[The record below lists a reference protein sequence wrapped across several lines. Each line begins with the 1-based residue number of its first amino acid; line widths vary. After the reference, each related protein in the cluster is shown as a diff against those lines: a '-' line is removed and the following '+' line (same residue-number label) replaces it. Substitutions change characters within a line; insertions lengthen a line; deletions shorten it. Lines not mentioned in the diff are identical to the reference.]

1 MADAT
6 PTATETTLVRA
17 QSRYVRGSARKARV
31 VLDHIRGKSVVQ
43 ARAALAFTPRA
54 AARDILATL
63 ESAAANAENNHDLE
77 PSELRIEEAYADEGP
92 TLKRWQPR
100 ARGRAMRIRKRT
112 CHLTVVLR
120 HDPKLAEAVAATG
133 GRRSSAAQATI
144 EATQRARRTGKAV
157 APEAAVETT
166 DAPAAT
172 EAPAPKRRRAK
183 AAAPAVVE
191 ETTTADETT
200 EAAEAVADE
209 VPAAEAPATA
219 EGDEAPAAEAASD
232 ETTPNEEEV

>member
-6 PTATETTLVRA
+6 PTETTVVRA

-77 PSELRIEEAYADEGP
+77 PNELRIEEAYADEGP

-120 HDPKLAEAVAATG
+120 HDPKLAEAAAATG
-133 GRRSSAAQATI
+133 GRRNSAAQATI
-144 EATQRARRTGKAV
+144 EATQRARRTGKAA
-157 APEAAVETT
+157 APEAAAETAETT
-166 DAPAAT
+166 TETTETPAAS
-172 EAPAPKRRRAK
+172 EAPAPKKRRTRAK
-183 AAAPAVVE
+183 APAAVEETTAEAVVE
-191 ETTTADETT
+191 E
-200 EAAEAVADE
+200 
-209 VPAAEAPATA
+209 VPA
-219 EGDEAPAAEAASD
+219 DEAPAAAPADEAPVTETASD
-232 ETTPNEEEV
+232 DNTTPNEEEV

>member
-1 MADAT
+1 MAEAT
-6 PTATETTLVRA
+6 PTEVTRVRA
-17 QSRYVRGSARKARV
+17 QARFVRGSARKARV

-77 PSELRIEEAYADEGP
+77 PNELRIEEAYADEGP

-120 HDPKLAEAVAATG
+120 HDPKLAEAAAATG
-133 GRRSSAAQATI
+133 GRRNSAAQATI
-144 EATQRARRTGKAV
+144 EATQRARRTGKAA
-157 APEAAVETT
+157 APEAAAEATETT
-166 DAPAAT
+166 ETTETPAAS
-172 EAPAPKRRRAK
+172 EAPAPKKRRAK
-183 AAAPAVVE
+183 AAPAPAAVE
-191 ETTTADETT
+191 ETT
-200 EAAEAVADE
+200 AEAVVDE
-209 VPAAEAPATA
+209 VPA
-219 EGDEAPAAEAASD
+219 DEAPAPAPADEAPVAEAESEDTA
-232 ETTPNEEEV
+232 PNEEEV